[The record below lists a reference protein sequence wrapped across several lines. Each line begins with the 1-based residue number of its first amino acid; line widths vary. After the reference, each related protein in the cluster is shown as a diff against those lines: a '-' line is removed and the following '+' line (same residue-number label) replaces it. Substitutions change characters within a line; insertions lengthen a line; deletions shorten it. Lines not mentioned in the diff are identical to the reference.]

1 MMHLM
6 DAKVRRREA
15 PCWGH
20 RLLFARV
27 NGECSRPELLRE
39 YWIRKEL
46 STLAQLER
54 NVTMWDKVVQFRR
67 QAQDC
72 KDRAAGVRDPID
84 EDAWLKRAEEWLA
97 LASAN
102 EAARNVQNPQ
112 AVNAHP
118 ASE

>member
-1 MMHLM
+1 M
-6 DAKVRRREA
+6 RRHEA

-27 NGECSRPELLRE
+27 NVECSPPELLQE
-39 YWIRKEL
+39 YWFRNEL
-46 STLAQLER
+46 STLALER

-84 EDAWLKRAEEWLA
+84 EDAWLKLAEEWLA

-112 AVNAHP
+112 AVSAHP

>member
-1 MMHLM
+1 MV
-6 DAKVRRREA
+6 AWPSVA
-15 PCWGH
+15 C
-20 RLLFARV
+20 
-27 NGECSRPELLRE
+27 RPELLRE
-39 YWIRKEL
+39 YWIWKGV

-72 KDRAAGVRDPID
+72 KDRAAGARDPID
-84 EDAWLKRAEEWLA
+84 EDAWLKLAEEWLA

-102 EAARNVQNPQ
+102 EAARNVQNPP